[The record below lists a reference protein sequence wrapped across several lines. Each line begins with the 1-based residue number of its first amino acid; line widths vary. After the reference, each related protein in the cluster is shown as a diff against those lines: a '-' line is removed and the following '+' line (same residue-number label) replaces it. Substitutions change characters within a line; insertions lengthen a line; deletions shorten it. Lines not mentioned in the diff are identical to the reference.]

1 MRWVTETVRALRG
14 PQRGW
19 RGARPC
25 CVRGGSWP
33 ERSRRSWHRDRQS
46 LDPYSGSDPSEP
58 LLELNE
64 SDIEHLMVD
73 PPKGP
78 RNNEAVIT
86 QDRLGEVDPGFKEV
100 RPVEIVDC
108 NLP

>member
-1 MRWVTETVRALRG
+1 MAENYAATRSGERG
-14 PQRGW
+14 GNG
-19 RGARPC
+19 RGAI
-25 CVRGGSWP
+25 
-33 ERSRRSWHRDRQS
+33 
-46 LDPYSGSDPSEP
+46 
-58 LLELNE
+58 LELNE